1 MVLMLPSDSARKWH
15 VHELELVEVVADQV
29 AVALSHAA
37 ILEESMRARD
47 LLMEQNVA
55 LDLARREA
63 EMAIRARND
72 FLAVMN
78 HEMRTPMNAI
88 IALSSLLLETELTP
102 EQRLM
107 VETVLKSSNLLATLI
122 NDVLDLS
129 KLEDGSLELEIK
141 AFNLHAVFKE
151 VMGFIKPIASI
162 KRLSVSVMLAPDLP
176 LCAIGDEKGLMQTI
190 LNISGNAVKFTKEGH
205 ITLVAS
211 IVKADSLREFRTPE
225 FHPTASDD
233 HFYLKVQVKDTGCG
247 IGPQDLP
254 HVFTKF
260 AHPQS
265 GGNRGFNGSGLGLA
279 ICKRFVSL
287 MGGHIWIDSEGTGR
301 GCTATFV
308 VKLGVCDNT
317 NTYQQQLIPLVWPSS
332 ADSDLRAPKP
342 LPDGRGST
350 PLKSRY
356 QRSV

>member
-1 MVLMLPSDSARKWH
+1 
-15 VHELELVEVVADQV
+15 
-29 AVALSHAA
+29 
-37 ILEESMRARD
+37 
-47 LLMEQNVA
+47 
-55 LDLARREA
+55 
-63 EMAIRARND
+63 MAIRARND

-129 KLEDGSLELEIK
+129 NSRMEALNWRLKHSIFMLFQRSMHHQFSNTLS
-141 AFNLHAVFKE
+141 FQ

-176 LCAIGDEKGLMQTI
+176 LCAIGDEKRLMQTI
-190 LNISGNAVKFTKEGH
+190 LNISGNA
-205 ITLVAS
+205 
-211 IVKADSLREFRTPE
+211 
-225 FHPTASDD
+225 
-233 HFYLKVQVKDTGCG
+233 VKDTGCG

-260 AHPQS
+260 
-265 GGNRGFNGSGLGLA
+265 
-279 ICKRFVSL
+279 VSL
-287 MGGHIWIDSEGTGR
+287 MGGQSGL
-301 GCTATFV
+301 TA
-308 VKLGVCDNT
+308 KERKRLHRNIRRQARLCDNT

-332 ADSDLRAPKP
+332 ADSDLRAPKA

-356 QRSV
+356 QRSL

>member
-1 MVLMLPSDSARKWH
+1 
-15 VHELELVEVVADQV
+15 
-29 AVALSHAA
+29 
-37 ILEESMRARD
+37 MRARD

-129 KLEDGSLELEIK
+129 KLEDGSLELEIR

-151 VMGFIKPIASI
+151 VIILFFLGLCLYVYFICLKILLVLQVMGFIRPIAAI
-162 KRLSVSVMLAPDLP
+162 KSLSMSVMLAPDLP
-176 LCAIGDEKGLMQTI
+176 LCAIGDEKRLMQTI

-205 ITLVAS
+205 ITLLAS
-211 IVKADSLREFRTPE
+211 VLKPDSLREFRTSD
-225 FHPTASDD
+225 FHPAASDG
-233 HFYLKVQVKDTGCG
+233 HFYLKVQVIIIETNSRVRL
-247 IGPQDLP
+247 ISNQLM
-254 HVFTKF
+254 FT
-260 AHPQS
+260 Q
-265 GGNRGFNGSGLGLA
+265 
-279 ICKRFVSL
+279 
-287 MGGHIWIDSEGTGR
+287 
-301 GCTATFV
+301 
-308 VKLGVCDNT
+308 
-317 NTYQQQLIPLVWPSS
+317 
-332 ADSDLRAPKP
+332 
-342 LPDGRGST
+342 
-350 PLKSRY
+350 
-356 QRSV
+356 

>member
-1 MVLMLPSDSARKWH
+1 MFINLNTFLKVNKLLNDIAKH
-15 VHELELVEVVADQV
+15 ICCLYLFFLFLQV

-151 VMGFIKPIASI
+151 VCTICFRYLISIYVMQLTKFSFGFT
-162 KRLSVSVMLAPDLP
+162 
-176 LCAIGDEKGLMQTI
+176 GDEFHQTNCI
-190 LNISGNAVKFTKEGH
+190 YQEAICISYVGTRFAVKCH
-205 ITLVAS
+205 W
-211 IVKADSLREFRTPE
+211 R
-225 FHPTASDD
+225 
-233 HFYLKVQVKDTGCG
+233 
-247 IGPQDLP
+247 
-254 HVFTKF
+254 
-260 AHPQS
+260 
-265 GGNRGFNGSGLGLA
+265 
-279 ICKRFVSL
+279 
-287 MGGHIWIDSEGTGR
+287 
-301 GCTATFV
+301 
-308 VKLGVCDNT
+308 
-317 NTYQQQLIPLVWPSS
+317 
-332 ADSDLRAPKP
+332 
-342 LPDGRGST
+342 
-350 PLKSRY
+350 
-356 QRSV
+356 